1 MKISVLKY
9 LEKYGIDID
18 RIANRYVH
26 ILRMFHVFI
35 EKYGLG
41 DSVIINGRL
50 LKKTV
55 VDYFTDIVRIKE
67 FHDIKNTNNEKI
79 YAYTAYW
86 LLRRKPLQVVKPF
99 TGCEF
104 VNELFITL
112 FLISLSFKARNIDN
126 DKIKKNATLEN
137 FQSLLFYNLKYRL
150 VTQQSLELMI
160 EALFCGYDFP

>member
-1 MKISVLKY
+1 MKTPILKY
-9 LEKYGIDID
+9 LENYSINID
-18 RIANRYVH
+18 RIANRYVY
-26 ILRMFHVFI
+26 LLMMFHTFI

-41 DSVIINGRL
+41 DSVIVNGRM

-55 VDYFTDIVRIKE
+55 VDYFTDIVRMKE

-79 YAYTAYW
+79 YAYEAYW

-104 VNELFITL
+104 VNELFITF
-112 FLISLSFKARNIDN
+112 FLISLSCKTKNIDD
-126 DKIKKNATLEN
+126 DKKKKNATLEN